1 MAPAGLLTQRKLPA
15 PPRHRE
21 QRLRALHY
29 VPVDPIPWCRTSRIR
44 SLKRHPDSFALT
56 ITNVAGA
63 EEDKPR
69 RSIKAAASE
78 KASRLRPPMRWTRE
92 PQPPTAG
99 RMSSPSQAHCRYAMH
114 IRPIFVGSQQHPQAR
129 PPVAAGRYDNEAIA
143 SGMAATTSSAVTQM
157 LVRRFAAARAARA
170 CSAEASTH
178 ASTGVKPCASSAAA
192 MPASTSPVPAFAK
205 AEVPSD
211 MRTMVSPSDI

>member
-1 MAPAGLLTQRKLPA
+1 MRNRNARQAEEPARAPAQRRRRADLHDVVELRDRQKASRTARYTMKQAANTLNDASSQAAMTPAGLLTQRKLPA

-56 ITNVAGA
+56 ITNVADA

-78 KASRLRPPMRWTRE
+78 TNAECREAAASKKASRLRPPMRWTRE
-92 PQPPTAG
+92 PQPPAAG
-99 RMSSPSQAHCRYAMH
+99 RMSGPSQARCRYAMH
-114 IRPIFVGSQQHPQAR
+114 IRPIF
-129 PPVAAGRYDNEAIA
+129 AGL
-143 SGMAATTSSAVTQM
+143 Q
-157 LVRRFAAARAARA
+157 
-170 CSAEASTH
+170 
-178 ASTGVKPCASSAAA
+178 
-192 MPASTSPVPAFAK
+192 
-205 AEVPSD
+205 
-211 MRTMVSPSDI
+211 